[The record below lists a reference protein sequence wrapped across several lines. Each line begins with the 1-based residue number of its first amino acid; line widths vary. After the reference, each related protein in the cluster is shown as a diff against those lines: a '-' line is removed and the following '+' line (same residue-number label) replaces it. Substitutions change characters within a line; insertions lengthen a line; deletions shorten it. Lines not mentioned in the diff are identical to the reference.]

1 MILKRNQSEK
11 KSDLWTL
18 EKLLITKLQLRKKLG
33 KDSDQQGVQMAK
45 FGTKSISSLQL
56 KGKGCP

>member
-1 MILKRNQSEK
+1 MTLKRNQSEK

-18 EKLLITKLQLRKKLG
+18 EKLTISKLQLRKKLG

-45 FGTKSISSLQL
+45 FWTKSISSLQ
-56 KGKGCP
+56 